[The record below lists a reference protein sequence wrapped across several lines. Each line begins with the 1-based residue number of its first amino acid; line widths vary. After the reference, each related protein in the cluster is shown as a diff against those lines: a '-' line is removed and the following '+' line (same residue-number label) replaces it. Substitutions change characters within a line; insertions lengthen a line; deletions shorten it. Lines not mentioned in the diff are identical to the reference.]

1 MLRKMAF
8 GCVTALTLLSTTA
21 AASTLPSAKIGRAPL
36 IYPSSAE
43 SYYTTATTSTNSTGA
58 AVPNEIPELAR
69 ALNYNVDEIY
79 DFVRNYVDTVFIF
92 GAQKGSLGAIIDKA
106 GTPFDQAKLMVDL
119 LRVPQPPSSTPA
131 YTANYLIGTIT
142 LTGAQFAAWTNV
154 TNLQAACDLLASGGI
169 PASLN
174 GSTGSL
180 ACSSL
185 SSTASVTTVTLE
197 HIWVSVVIPGAA
209 CSPCLFDP
217 SYKPYTFT
225 SNPQLAAEAGL
236 TTGQAM
242 TAATGTGYTTGTVTP
257 PSSPSVNYVKGL
269 NATTLNTQLTT
280 YANNLQT
287 YIQTNNSAGKLS
299 DLVGGRDIYRYAA
312 PAGGLR
318 QASLPYSATTATRTW
333 TGNIP
338 DQFRT
343 SLTINL
349 TKALTTGAFA
359 NAVNNLRLFVDD
371 IYGRK
376 LIFQTSFAPASFT
389 GSLELVDEFGT
400 ATVLTNYSDASN
412 PGYSVGTITLTV
424 NHPYA
429 ADAAGTL
436 TTTGTYMDTV
446 ISRGVRY
453 STPFT
458 IVHGWGEANRGLVD
472 KWATRQDTGLPIMF
486 DPRCNDQNPC
496 PYDFANSSGDG
507 RREQLAASWL
517 VQSSLAARLHASIA
531 NSIYTH
537 HHTVGVVAGDSEI
550 TTTNTSPSGSP
561 PNYIFSVAENF
572 DRIDADTGFSVT
584 SLTEVAADRR
594 VAIHAIAATLDALEG
609 SQSAQIADLPDTT
622 STATRFEWGNS
633 PPAADDPSAVPSGSI
648 GPRKFY
654 NFNTSIPVSTLQGML
669 LAEGKLTTTQSDV
682 HGPGEPTIGPSETTA
697 RQRAV
702 ATLINQYTSNTP
714 ANFLVVASEE
724 AFLGP
729 GQRAGSYIL
738 QGTNTYIHHYSKQRG
753 GAFVGNIFDGNGDP
767 LEIAHISVNV
777 DGDTGAGF
785 GIKGGGGGAQPN
797 HQAMYDPSTAAD
809 VLKAKF
815 VDRSKA
821 LGVDMQSGELT
832 YESPA
837 SLTVGSGEFPY
848 SLSANM
854 IWRGGI
860 FQDESL
866 GPVSHVAPLAPWTT
880 NWNNNFS
887 ISGSALEL
895 MDKTADIRATAGT
908 VAAFLAMQDVYRSAY
923 TPQREVAAVL
933 TGSWWV
939 HQLTGNVATASV
951 GADTKQFIQKYDGTW
966 FLPGA
971 GSFASLTQTGARA
984 IYLQFPCGNLHGGP
998 TYVITRGW
1006 NYAGVS
1012 FAVTNTHGDQQNFG
1026 YWTQKYNDTS
1036 SSFCAQEHGL
1046 RLNSWTFPFGVTVN
1060 LAYTV
1065 PSPGPQLPVLST
1077 VSNSLGWTLNFVNNG
1092 LGGFNDGTRS
1102 VTISDTGSVVTHTDP
1117 ANAITTLNY
1126 TLSGNRYMLN
1136 SVFTPDSAT
1145 KANLVYTYDTLRR
1158 VNAAYDGVANW
1169 YPGTRNPY
1177 TFFIGEHARAERVDP
1192 AGGLYTILYDTHRR
1206 SLQYF
1211 DELARITTVS
1221 HDGRGRVLSYV
1232 YPEGDQEQFLYDDH
1246 NNITAFTKKSIPGS
1260 LDPTTGLPFTPI
1272 VISAQ
1277 WNQSWN
1283 KPSYIIDAMNNRTD
1297 FAYYPSGTGASLMQ
1311 TAMRPSPDGVQT
1323 RPTYSF
1329 TYTTFGEPLQLTDPT
1344 SLVTLNAYNP
1354 TNGTLTSIAVDP
1366 TGVNSVTRFGYDGMG
1381 NVASVTDPRLYV
1393 TENQYDLDR
1402 RKTVVLHHNGAI
1414 TAALIAAEKTQ
1425 YDILGRAT
1433 EQDGGTVFSGT
1444 TVTTWQMLSQ
1454 TFYTPTSEPLTT
1466 NDGAGDTTQYAY
1478 DPMDRTVIV
1487 TDPVLRNVSTVYDLA
1502 GQAACTWRGWSSSTA
1517 AATNCTWNPAGY
1529 TGSGPV
1535 RYGAYT
1541 YGGNGEVLTTLDA
1554 NNNMTTSGYDGY
1566 VRLNKLSFPL
1576 PALSAGASSTTDF
1589 EAYTYD
1595 PNSNRKTVRK
1605 RDGQVIS
1612 YNYDFLNRL
1621 REKILPPTTAPV
1633 YIWSDYDLAGRP
1645 TDDLYGNAT
1654 AGTTGVVYGYDSAKR
1669 LTSETQY
1676 GRAMTFGYDLAGNR
1690 TQVTW
1695 PDNINYYINYD
1706 YDALNRAYQIR
1717 ESGGTTG
1724 AGLLAV
1730 YQYDNLSRK
1739 QTLTRGNGTSTS
1751 FGGYDLASRLGS
1763 LAHDVAGTAQD
1774 ISLTFQYT
1782 LASQLH
1788 VRSSTNTLYD
1798 WLPAAANTT
1807 YAPDGL
1813 NRYAT
1818 VAGSTYGYDTRGNTT
1833 SDGTNTY
1840 SYDVENRLLT
1850 ASGPTAVT
1858 LSYDP
1863 LGRLQQ
1869 TMVGTTPT
1877 QYLYDGVDLVAEYD
1891 GSGNV
1896 LRRYVHGPN
1905 IDDPVVWY
1913 EGSTLATRNYLHADE
1928 RGSII
1933 ATTDNSGS
1941 AIIYSY
1947 GPYGEPTP
1955 GWTGSRFRYTGQT
1968 AIPEAQL
1975 YYYKARIYSPTLGR
1989 FLQTDPIGTTDD
2001 LNLYAYVGDDPTDE
2015 TDPDGTCGSNV
2026 GGNSSDCTTYGPDEN
2041 GKIAAEKKTRAPA
2054 PAAAP
2059 APRVTTS
2066 PGAQAASSAQG
2077 APSSAN
2083 TMAPAAPMPDTLPEL
2098 PKIPITEILVTG
2110 TRLVAMGATAGLA
2123 VFINAGLVSSTSSHD
2138 TIMEAK
2144 GGNKGASGSKDGAK
2158 DEAGHRTPRPSTWN
2172 KHTKPRPGRKGTKQR
2187 SHSGWKPWGSK

>member
-1 MLRKMAF
+1 MMRKIAF
-8 GCVTALTLLSTTA
+8 SCATALTLLSTMA

-36 IYPSSAE
+36 IFPTGAQGAEAYYSA
-43 SYYTTATTSTNSTGA
+43 STTSTNSTGA
-58 AVPNEIPELAR
+58 PVPNEIIELAR

-131 YTANYLIGTIT
+131 YTANYLVGTIT
-142 LTGAQFAAWTNV
+142 LTGAQFAAWTNI

-174 GSTGSL
+174 NSTGSL
-180 ACSSL
+180 LCSSL

-197 HIWVSVVIPGAA
+197 HIWVSVAIPGAS

-217 SYKPYTFT
+217 SYKAYNFT
-225 SNPQLAAEAGL
+225 TNPQLLAQAGV
-236 TTGQAM
+236 TSGQALA
-242 TAATGTGYTTGTVTP
+242 AATGTGYASGT
-257 PSSPSVNYVKGL
+257 SGGFNYVKGL
-269 NATTLNTQLTT
+269 NANSLNTQLTT

-287 YIQTNNSAGKLS
+287 WIQANNPAGKLS
-299 DLVGGRDIYRYAA
+299 DLVGGRDISRYVA
-312 PAGGLR
+312 PTGGLR
-318 QASLPYSATTATRTW
+318 QASLPYSATTVTRTW

-343 SLTINL
+343 ALTINL
-349 TKALTTGAFA
+349 TKALPPPTGGYTNAIA
-359 NAVNNLRLFVDD
+359 NKLLFVDE

-376 LIFQTSFAPASFT
+376 LIFQTNFDQAFS

-400 ATVLTNYSDASN
+400 ATVLTNYTDGGN

-446 ISRGVRY
+446 ITRYLRY

-458 IVHGWGEANRGLVD
+458 IVHGWGETNRGLVD
-472 KWATRQDTGLPIMF
+472 KWATRQDTGVPFM
-486 DPRCNDQNPC
+486 PNPNCTDQNPC
-496 PYDFANSSGDG
+496 AFDFENSEGDA
-507 RREQLAASWL
+507 RREQIAASWL

-537 HHTVGVVAGDSEI
+537 HHTVGIVSGDTDI
-550 TTTNTSPSGSP
+550 TTTDINPPGSP
-561 PNYIFSVAENF
+561 PSYIFSVAENF

-584 SLTEVAADRR
+584 SLTETATDRR
-594 VAIHAIAATLDALEG
+594 VAIHAIAATIEALEG

-622 STATRFEWGNS
+622 STETRFEWGNS
-633 PPAADDPSAVPSGSI
+633 PPAADDPSGVPSGSI

-654 NFNTSIPVSTLQGML
+654 NFNTNVPESTLQGML
-669 LAEGKLTTTQSDV
+669 LVEGKLTTTQSDL
-682 HGPGEPTIGPSETTA
+682 HGPGEPTIGPTETTA
-697 RQRAV
+697 RQIAV
-702 ATLINQYTSNTP
+702 ATLINQYTS
-714 ANFLVVASEE
+714 ANFSVVASEE

-729 GQRAGSYIL
+729 GQRGGDYVK
-738 QGTNTYIHHYSKQRG
+738 QGVNTYDHNYSNQRG
-753 GAFVGNIFDGNGDP
+753 GAFVGTIFDGNGDP

-777 DGDTGAGF
+777 NLDF
-785 GIKGGGGGAQPN
+785 ELGIKGGGGGAQPG

-832 YESPA
+832 YGSPA
-837 SLTVGSGEFPY
+837 SLTVGSGEFPF

-860 FQDESL
+860 FQDQTL
-866 GPVSHVAPLAPWTT
+866 GPISHVAPLAPWTT

-939 HQLTGNVATASV
+939 HQLTGNVATASL

-984 IYLQFPCGNLHGGP
+984 IYLQPTCGNLHGGP
-998 TYVITRGW
+998 SYVLTRGW
-1006 NYAGVS
+1006 DYSGLS

-1026 YWTQKYNDTS
+1026 YWTQKYNDPS
-1036 SSFCAQEHGL
+1036 GSFCAKEHGF
-1046 RLNSWTFPFGVTVN
+1046 RLNSWTFPFGVTVS

-1065 PSPGPQLPVLST
+1065 PGTGPQLPVLST

-1117 ANAITTLNY
+1117 TNAITTLNY

-1145 KANLVYTYDTLRR
+1145 KANLSYTYDTLRR

-1192 AGGLYTILYDTHRR
+1192 AGGLYSIFYDTYRR
-1206 SLQYF
+1206 PLGYA
-1211 DELARITTVS
+1211 DELGRSTSVS
-1221 HDGRGRVLSYV
+1221 HDGRGRVSTYT
-1232 YPEGDQEQFLYDDH
+1232 YPEGDQELFIYDDH
-1246 NNITAFTKKSIPGS
+1246 NNTNLYRKSPIPGS
-1260 LDPTTGLPFTPI
+1260 PLSQLS
-1272 VISAQ
+1272 ISAQ
-1277 WNQSWN
+1277 WDQTWN
-1283 KPSYIIDAMNNRTD
+1283 KPTSILDAMNNETD
-1297 FAYYPSGTGASLMQ
+1297 FVYYRSGVAGASLME
-1311 TAMRPSPDGVQT
+1311 TATRPSPDGIQP
-1323 RPTYSF
+1323 RPVYSF
-1329 TYTTFGEPLQLTDPT
+1329 TYTAFGKPLQSTDPT
-1344 SLVTLNAYNP
+1344 SLVTLNAYN
-1354 TNGTLTSIAVDP
+1354 TANGTLTSTAVDP
-1366 TGVNSVTRFGYDGMG
+1366 TGVNSVTSFGYDTVG
-1381 NVASVTDPRLYV
+1381 NVTSVTDPRTYI

-1414 TAALIAAEKTQ
+1414 TAALMAAEKTQ

-1454 TFYTPTSEPLTT
+1454 TFYTPTSKPLTT
-1466 NDGAGDTTQYAY
+1466 KDGAGDTTQYAY

-1487 TDPVLRNVSTVYDLA
+1487 TDPVSRNVSTVYDLA
-1502 GQAACTWRGWSSSTA
+1502 GQTTCTWRGWSSSTS
-1517 AATNCTWNPAGY
+1517 AATNCVWNPAGY

-1535 RYGAYT
+1535 RYDAYT

-1566 VRLNKLSFPL
+1566 DRLNKLSFPL
-1576 PALSAGASSTTDF
+1576 PTLSAGASSTTDF

-1595 PNSNRKTVRK
+1595 ANGNRKSVQK

-1612 YNYDFLNRL
+1612 YNYDNLNRQTT
-1621 REKILPPTTAPV
+1621 KILPGTTTADV
-1633 YIWSDYDLAGRP
+1633 WTTYDLAGRP
-1645 TDDLYGNAT
+1645 LTDYFGSSTTPTT
-1654 AGTTGVVYGYDSAKR
+1654 AGVVYAYDTAKR
-1669 LTSETQY
+1669 VTGETQF
-1676 GRAMTFGYDLAGNR
+1676 GRAMSYQYDLSNNR
-1690 TQVTW
+1690 ILVAW
-1695 PDNINYYINYD
+1695 PDNTNNTPRFINFD
-1706 YDALNRAYQIR
+1706 FDGLNREYQIR
-1717 ESGGTTG
+1717 ENGATTG
-1724 AGLLAV
+1724 AGVLAV
-1730 YQYDNLSRK
+1730 YQYDSLSRR

-1751 FGGYDLASRLGS
+1751 FGYDLASRLNS
-1763 LAHDVAGTAQD
+1763 LGHDLVGTAQD
-1774 ISLTFQYT
+1774 ISLTFQHT
-1782 LASQLH
+1782 MASQLQW
-1788 VRSSTNTLYD
+1788 RTSNNPLYD
-1798 WLPAAANTT
+1798 WLPAAANTS
-1807 YAPDGL
+1807 YVPDGL

-1818 VAGSTYGYDTRGNTT
+1818 VAGTQYAYDTRGNMT
-1833 SDGTNTY
+1833 SDGTNGYT
-1840 SYDVENRLLT
+1840 YDVENRLLT
-1850 ASGPTAVT
+1850 ASGPTAVA

-1877 QYLYDGVDLVAEYD
+1877 QYLYDGVNLVAEYD

-1896 LRRYVHGPN
+1896 LRRYVHGPGT
-1905 IDDPVVWY
+1905 DDPVVWY
-1913 EGSTLATRNYLHADE
+1913 EGSTLATRYYLHADE
-1928 RGSII
+1928 RGSVI
-1933 ATTDNSGS
+1933 AATDNTG
-1941 AIIYSY
+1941 AATIYTY
-1947 GPYGEPTP
+1947 GPYGEILN
-1955 GWTGSRFRYTGQT
+1955 WTGSRFRYTGQT

-1989 FLQTDPIGTTDD
+1989 FLQTDPIGTKDD
-2001 LNLYAYVGDDPTDE
+2001 LNLYAYVGDDPTDKV
-2015 TDPDGTCGSNV
+2015 DPTGTVENDGGTKNTNVTPNISSRV
-2026 GGNSSDCTTYGPDEN
+2026 GGKSTSGNYNGDGYHGTSHRIGNIVHNETGGLRPEAKQGSGSSQDLHNAKVAVADVVEN
-2041 GKIAAEKKTRAPA
+2041 REKAGNNGGVASDKVSSKERGTPQYKDAQQAAAE
-2054 PAAAP
+2054 AA
-2059 APRVTTS
+2059 RS
-2066 PGAQAASSAQG
+2066 
-2077 APSSAN
+2077 
-2083 TMAPAAPMPDTLPEL
+2083 D
-2098 PKIPITEILVTG
+2098 VTG
-2110 TRLVAMGATAGLA
+2110 GSQHFYLDYGQKPPSWAARKETTTFGPFRNIAG
-2123 VFINAGLVSSTSSHD
+2123 
-2138 TIMEAK
+2138 
-2144 GGNKGASGSKDGAK
+2144 GGDVPKGADVKIIIVHP
-2158 DEAGHRTPRPSTWN
+2158 EN
-2172 KHTKPRPGRKGTKQR
+2172 QQ
-2187 SHSGWKPWGSK
+2187 